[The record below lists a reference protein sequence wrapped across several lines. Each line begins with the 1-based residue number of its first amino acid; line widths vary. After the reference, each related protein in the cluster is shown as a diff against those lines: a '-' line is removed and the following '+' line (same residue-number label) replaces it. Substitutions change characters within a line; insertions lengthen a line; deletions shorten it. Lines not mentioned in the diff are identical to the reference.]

1 MQPQTKDTPESNSE
15 PAAPALDKTAAVVE
29 LLASR
34 ICHDL
39 ISPVGAINNGLEFMQ
54 EAGDDKD
61 SVAEAVGLVSYSA
74 TQAAAKLAA
83 FRMAYGA
90 GGRDP
95 NIKPEDVQKAFS
107 ALVAGDGKISQMW
120 DPFGPLG
127 PAKPYPKAFCKML
140 MCGMM
145 MAMECLPKG
154 GAVGVRPGTGAQT
167 LIIAEGE
174 GAVVRDRVEVAL
186 AGDVAPESLDPRLVH
201 PYAVGLLAR
210 SYGYNLKISEQVPG
224 KITFTLDCP
233 APVQAA

>member
-1 MQPQTKDTPESNSE
+1 MLSQPKDAPEPMTTSSASDN
-15 PAAPALDKTAAVVE
+15 TAAVLE

-61 SVAEAVGLVSYSA
+61 SIAEAVELVSYSA
-74 TQAAAKLAA
+74 SQAAAKLAA

-107 ALVAGDGKISQMW
+107 ALVSADGKISQMW
-120 DPFGPLG
+120 DPFGALG
-127 PAKPYPKAFCKML
+127 PAKPFPKGFCKML
-140 MCGMM
+140 MCSMM
-145 MAMECLPKG
+145 LAMECLPKG
-154 GAVGVRPGTGAQT
+154 GIVGVRPGTGAQT

-174 GAVVRDRVEVAL
+174 GAVVRDMVENALSGVAS
-186 AGDVAPESLDPRLVH
+186 PESLDPRLVH
-201 PYAVGLLAR
+201 PYAIGVLAR
-210 SYGYNLKISEQVPG
+210 SYGYNLTISEQVPG
-224 KITFTLDCP
+224 KVTFTLTCP
-233 APVQAA
+233 APQTA